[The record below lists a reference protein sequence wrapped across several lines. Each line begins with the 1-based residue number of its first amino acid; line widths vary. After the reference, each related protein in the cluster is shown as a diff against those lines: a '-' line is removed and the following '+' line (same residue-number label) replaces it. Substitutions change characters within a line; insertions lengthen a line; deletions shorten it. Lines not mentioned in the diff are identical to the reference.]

1 MLTEEQKNKMKSD
14 EQKVLNK
21 YRCGLIDIN
30 GLINAL
36 RKIYYMFN
44 S

>member
-1 MLTEEQKNKMKSD
+1 MLTEEQKNKIKAN

-21 YRCGLIDIN
+21 YRSGLIDIN

-36 RKIYYMFN
+36 RKIYHMF
-44 S
+44 SS